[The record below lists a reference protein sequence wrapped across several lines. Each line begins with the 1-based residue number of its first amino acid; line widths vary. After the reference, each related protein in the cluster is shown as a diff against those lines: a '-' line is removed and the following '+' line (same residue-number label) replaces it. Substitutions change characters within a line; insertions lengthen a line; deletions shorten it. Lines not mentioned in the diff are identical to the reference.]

1 MLGVRCIFV
10 ACYFIASRANL
21 SNSGALYAVCSVR
34 SNSNFSKI
42 YVKILAYWSKILIKI
57 KVT

>member
-21 SNSGALYAVCSVR
+21 SNSGALYAVCSVK

-42 YVKILAYWSKILIKI
+42 YVKFSHISLKS
-57 KVT
+57 

>member
-1 MLGVRCIFV
+1 MLGVRYVFV

-21 SNSGALYAVCSVR
+21 SNSGALYAVCSVK

-42 YVKILAYWSKILIKI
+42 YIKILAH
-57 KVT
+57 